1 MLLIR
6 LRPVFWTIVCFALL
20 LIPMLVAQDSD
31 KTDPESAKL
40 IKKKQR
46 ILVVGPDDKP
56 IANASFKPWGLNSN
70 YFWPTKQMGPP
81 TAQRTNAEGIAEVDY
96 PEMIGGTV
104 LCTSIHGV
112 VSHPDYIRAI
122 ARVTVSESKDF
133 EVKLKQGISFKLKAV
148 DEDGKPLSKP
158 FTVIMSGN
166 TPPENWNDLG
176 NGTIESKAIP
186 NGDHQA
192 MIVMPGTDGKTCF
205 SEPLFIRVG
214 EKDREKGV
222 LLEDVEV
229 YAGIRLTGKISDNVP
244 RPIRDGQVMALQ
256 APMPM
261 EDPQNLGIATLR
273 WGDWVPI
280 REDGSFE
287 FVSLPRSGKIQMIAK
302 CDGFVGKADDR
313 GFTIGESFEID
324 ERETKVTL
332 EMEPTIDVEIA
343 VTDKAGL
350 PISGASVGFNP
361 NQLWAGWG
369 SQILGER
376 WKSMDDVV
384 ARLDRSKSVPE
395 GEREYSGY
403 MSETDA
409 GGIARIQNLPEKWT
423 MSFYVGKKE
432 YEVQEDVEL
441 SLDPAQLKQNKGRRV
456 FRKKVVLLKEEK

>member
-1 MLLIR
+1 MR
-6 LRPVFWTIVCFALL
+6 SVGLRSLFWKTVCFVLL
-20 LIPMLVAQDSD
+20 LSPMLVAQDSD
-31 KTDPESAKL
+31 NADPESAKL

-70 YFWPTKQMGPP
+70 YFWPTKQMGPA
-81 TAQRTNAEGIAEVDY
+81 TAHRTNTDGIAEVDY
-96 PEMIGGTV
+96 PETIGGTV
-104 LCTSIHGV
+104 LCTSIDGV

-133 EVKLKQGISFKLKAV
+133 EVKLKQGVSFKLKAV

-158 FTVIMSGN
+158 FSVVMSGD

-192 MIVMPGTDGKTCF
+192 LIVMPGTDGKTCF

-229 YAGIRLTGKISDNVP
+229 YTGTRLTGKVSDNVP

-256 APMPM
+256 APMPI

-302 CDGFVGKADDR
+302 CDGFVGKR
-313 GFTIGESFEID
+313 GFTNDESFDIE
-324 ERETKVTL
+324 ELEANVVL
-332 EMEPTIDVEIA
+332 EMTPTIDVEIV

-350 PISGASVGFNP
+350 PISGASVGFSP
-361 NQLWAGWG
+361 NQLWPGWG
-369 SQILGER
+369 SQILGTK
-376 WKSMDDVV
+376 WKSIDEVV
-384 ARLDRSKSVPE
+384 AKLDPTKSVPE
-395 GEREYSGY
+395 REMAFRDFS
-403 MSETDA
+403 SKTDA
-409 GGIARIQNLPEKWT
+409 EGIARIRNLPQDERD
-423 MSFYVGKKE
+423 FYVGKKE
-432 YEVQEDVEL
+432 YEVQEQAEL
-441 SLDPAQLKQNKGRRV
+441 SFDPAQLKQTNGRRV

>member
-1 MLLIR
+1 
-6 LRPVFWTIVCFALL
+6 
-20 LIPMLVAQDSD
+20 MLVAQDSD

-56 IANASFKPWGLNSN
+56 IANASFKAWGLNTS

-81 TAQRTNAEGIAEVDY
+81 TAHRTNADGIAEVDY
-96 PEMIGGTV
+96 PEMIAGTV
-104 LCTSIHGV
+104 LCTSIDAI

-133 EVKLKQGISFKLKAV
+133 EVILKQGVSFKLKAV

-158 FTVIMSGN
+158 FSVIMSGE

-176 NGTIESKAIP
+176 TGTIESKAIP

-205 SEPLFIRVG
+205 SEPLFMRVG

-229 YAGIRLTGKISDNVP
+229 YTGTRLTGKISDKVP

-256 APMPM
+256 APMPF
-261 EDPQNLGIATLR
+261 EDKQNVGIETLR
-273 WGDWVPI
+273 WGEWVPI

-302 CDGFVGKADDR
+302 CDGFVGKR
-313 GFTIGESFEID
+313 GFTNDESFDIE
-324 ERETKVTL
+324 ELETNVTL
-332 EMEPTIDVEIA
+332 EMTPTIDVEIV
-343 VTDKAGL
+343 VTDNAGL
-350 PISGASVGFNP
+350 PISGASVGSSP

-369 SQILGER
+369 SQILGTK
-376 WKSMDDVV
+376 WKSIDEVV
-384 ARLDRSKSVPE
+384 ARLDPTKSVPE
-395 GEREYSGY
+395 REMAFRDFS
-403 MSETDA
+403 SKTDA
-409 GGIARIQNLPEKWT
+409 EGIARIRNLPQDERD
-423 MSFYVGKKE
+423 FYVGKKE
-432 YEVQEDVEL
+432 YEVQEQVEL
-441 SLDPAQLKQNKGRRV
+441 SLDPAQLKQTNGRRV
-456 FRKKVVLLKEEK
+456 FRKKVVLLKEDK

>member
-1 MLLIR
+1 MR
-6 LRPVFWTIVCFALL
+6 SVGLRSLFWKTVCSVLL
-20 LIPMLVAQDSD
+20 LSPMLVAQDSD
-31 KTDPESAKL
+31 NADPESAKL

-70 YFWPTKQMGPP
+70 YFWPTKQMGPA
-81 TAQRTNAEGIAEVDY
+81 TAHRTNADGIAEVDY
-96 PEMIGGTV
+96 PETIGGTV
-104 LCTSIHGV
+104 QCTSIDGV
-112 VSHPDYIRAI
+112 VAHPDYIRAI

-133 EVKLKQGISFKLKAV
+133 EVKLKQGVSFKLKAV

-158 FTVIMSGN
+158 FSVVMSGD

-229 YAGIRLTGKISDNVP
+229 YVGTRLTGKISDNVP

-256 APMPM
+256 APMPI
-261 EDPQNLGIATLR
+261 EDPQNLGIETLR
-273 WGDWVPI
+273 WGEWVPI

-287 FVSLPRSGKIQMIAK
+287 FISLPRSGKIQMIAK

-313 GFTIGESFEID
+313 GFTIGESFEI
-324 ERETKVTL
+324 EEVETRVTL
-332 EMEPTIDVEIA
+332 EMTPTIDVEIV

-350 PISGASVGFNP
+350 PISGADVGFNP
-361 NQLWAGWG
+361 NQRWAGWG

-376 WKSMDDVV
+376 WKSMADVV
-384 ARLDRSKSVPE
+384 ARLDPTKSVPE
-395 GEREYSGY
+395 SEMTFRDFS
-403 MSETDA
+403 SETDA
-409 GGIARIQNLPEKWT
+409 EGIARIRNLPQDERN
-423 MSFYVGKKE
+423 FYVGKKE
-432 YEVQEDVEL
+432 YEVQEQVEI
-441 SLDPAQLKQNKGRRV
+441 SFDPAQLKQTNGRRV

>member
-1 MLLIR
+1 MR
-6 LRPVFWTIVCFALL
+6 SVGLRSLFWKTVCSVLL
-20 LIPMLVAQDSD
+20 LSPMLVAQDSD

-56 IANASFKPWGLNSN
+56 IANASFKAWGLNTS

-81 TAQRTNAEGIAEVDY
+81 TAHRTNADGIAEVDY
-96 PEMIGGTV
+96 PEMIAGTV
-104 LCTSIHGV
+104 LCTSIDAI

-133 EVKLKQGISFKLKAV
+133 EVKLKQGVSFKLKAV

-158 FTVIMSGN
+158 FSVIMSGE

-176 NGTIESKAIP
+176 TGTIESKAIP

-205 SEPLFIRVG
+205 SEPLFMRVG

-222 LLEDVEV
+222 RLEDVEV
-229 YAGIRLTGKISDNVP
+229 YTGTRLTGKISDRVP

-256 APMPM
+256 APMPF
-261 EDPQNLGIATLR
+261 EDKQNVGIETLR
-273 WGDWVPI
+273 WGEWVPI

-324 ERETKVTL
+324 ETETKVTL
-332 EMEPTIDVEIA
+332 AMEPTIDVEIV

-350 PISGASVGFNP
+350 PISGADVGFNP

-369 SQILGER
+369 SQILGEK
-376 WKSMDDVV
+376 WKSIDEVD
-384 ARLDRSKSVPE
+384 ARLDPTKSVPE
-395 GEREYSGY
+395 SEMTFRVFS
-403 MSETDA
+403 SETDA
-409 GGIARIQNLPEKWT
+409 EGIAKIQNLPEKWT
-423 MSFYVGKKE
+423 KSFYVGKKE
-432 YEVQEDVEL
+432 YEVQEDVDL
-441 SLDPAQLKQNKGRRV
+441 SLDPAQLKQTNGRRV
-456 FRKKVVLLKEEK
+456 FRKKVVLLKEDK

>member
-1 MLLIR
+1 MR
-6 LRPVFWTIVCFALL
+6 SVGLRSLFWKTVCSVLL
-20 LIPMLVAQDSD
+20 LSPMLVAQDSD

-56 IANASFKPWGLNSN
+56 IANASFKAWGLNTS

-81 TAQRTNAEGIAEVDY
+81 TAQRTNADGIAEVDY
-96 PEMIGGTV
+96 PEMIAGTV
-104 LCTSIHGV
+104 LCTSIDGI

-133 EVKLKQGISFKLKAV
+133 EVILKQGVSFKLKAV

-158 FTVIMSGN
+158 FSVIMSGE

-176 NGTIESKAIP
+176 TGTIESKAIP

-229 YAGIRLTGKISDNVP
+229 YTGTRLTGKISDKVP

-256 APMPM
+256 TPMPF
-261 EDPQNLGIATLR
+261 EDKQNVGIETLR
-273 WGDWVPI
+273 WGEWVPI

-302 CDGFVGKADDR
+302 CDGFVGKR
-313 GFTIGESFEID
+313 GFTNDESFDIE
-324 ERETKVTL
+324 ELETNVTL
-332 EMEPTIDVEIA
+332 EMTPTIDVEIV
-343 VTDKAGL
+343 VTDNAGL
-350 PISGASVGFNP
+350 PISGASVGSSP

-369 SQILGER
+369 SQILGTK
-376 WKSMDDVV
+376 WKSIDEVV
-384 ARLDRSKSVPE
+384 ARLDPTKSVPE
-395 GEREYSGY
+395 REMAFRDFS
-403 MSETDA
+403 SKTDA
-409 GGIARIQNLPEKWT
+409 EGIARIRNLPQDERD
-423 MSFYVGKKE
+423 FYVGKKE
-432 YEVQEDVEL
+432 YEVQEQVEL
-441 SLDPAQLKQNKGRRV
+441 SLDPAQLKQTNGRRV
-456 FRKKVVLLKEEK
+456 FRKKVVLLKEDK

>member
-1 MLLIR
+1 MR
-6 LRPVFWTIVCFALL
+6 SVGLRSLFWKIVCSVLL
-20 LIPMLVAQDSD
+20 LSPMLVAQDSD

-56 IANASFKPWGLNSN
+56 IANASFKAWGLNTS

-81 TAQRTNAEGIAEVDY
+81 IAHRTNADGIAEVDY

-192 MIVMPGTDGKTCF
+192 IIVMPGTDGKTCF

-229 YAGIRLTGKISDNVP
+229 YAGTRVAGKISDKVP

-256 APMPM
+256 APMPFNDK
-261 EDPQNLGIATLR
+261 ENVGIATLR

-287 FVSLPRSGKIQMIAK
+287 LVSLPRSGKIQMIAK
-302 CDGFVGKADDR
+302 CDGFVGKSDDR
-313 GFTIGESFEID
+313 GFTIGESFDIE
-324 ERETKVTL
+324 ERESKVTL
-332 EMEPTIDVEIA
+332 DMTPTIDVEIV

-350 PISGASVGFNP
+350 PISGADVGFNP
-361 NQLWAGWG
+361 NQRWAGWG
-369 SQILGER
+369 SQILGEK
-376 WKSMDDVV
+376 WKSMDEVV
-384 ARLDRSKSVPE
+384 ARLDPTKSLPE
-395 GEREYSGY
+395 TDSAF
-403 MSETDA
+403 SDFSTETDA
-409 GGIARIQNLPEKWT
+409 EGIARIRNIPQDER
-423 MSFYVGKKE
+423 SFYVGKKE
-432 YEVQEDVEL
+432 YEVQEDVAL
-441 SLDPAQLKQNKGRRV
+441 SLDPSQLKETNGRRV